1 MQKSTNAVAFLG
13 ALLRIASRTRNLL
26 RKSNCHMFQNSF
38 HFRSSQEE
46 VEKETDF
53 HPFIAIVAW
62 STSRKSLCQRLH

>member
-1 MQKSTNAVAFLG
+1 
-13 ALLRIASRTRNLL
+13 
-26 RKSNCHMFQNSF
+26 MFQNSF

-46 VEKETDF
+46 EEKEKDF